1 MGQVA
6 QQHDRL
12 KERLARIGS
21 IFAVMS
27 GKGGVGKSTVTA
39 CLADGLTRLGVRTGV
54 LDADLN
60 GPCMARMMGV
70 RDHKPSPKNGAMIA
84 ARNAYGVPVM
94 SMDMFLPEDETPLVW
109 EASSQQG
116 AYTWRSMVEMS
127 ARRELLSDTDWGDLD
142 VLLIYLPPGAE
153 RLQNLA
159 DLLPDLTGAIV
170 VSTASQTA
178 MTVVSRSILM
188 ALNVANVRIAG
199 VVENMSTMICS
210 ECRCKEQ
217 MFIGTEAVEELAER
231 HGVPYLGA
239 IPFNVTLADFL
250 ETGRS
255 YIEVHA
261 GHPAANAILD
271 VAQRVHFWLKNQSK

>member
-1 MGQVA
+1 
-6 QQHDRL
+6 
-12 KERLARIGS
+12 
-21 IFAVMS
+21 VMS

-39 CLADGLTRLGVRTGV
+39 CLADGLTRLGVSTGV

-70 RDHKPSPKNGAMIA
+70 KDHKPSSQNGAMIA

-109 EASSQQG
+109 EAPSQQG

-127 ARRELLSDTDWGDLD
+127 ALRELLSDTDWGDLD
-142 VLLIYLPPGAE
+142 VLLIDLPPGAE
-153 RLQNLA
+153 RFQNLA
-159 DLLPDLTGAIV
+159 DLLPDLTGAVV

-178 MTVVSRSILM
+178 MTVVSRSISM
-188 ALNVANVRIAG
+188 ALNIAEVEVVG
-199 VVENMSTMICS
+199 LVENMSTMVCP
-210 ECRCKEQ
+210 ECGYKDRV
-217 MFIGTEAVEELAER
+217 FIGVETVEELARR

-239 IPFNVTLADFL
+239 IPFNVGLADFL

-255 YIEVHA
+255 YIEMHA
-261 GHPAANAILD
+261 EHPAAHAILE

>member
-1 MGQVA
+1 
-6 QQHDRL
+6 
-12 KERLARIGS
+12 
-21 IFAVMS
+21 MS

-70 RDHKPSPKNGAMIA
+70 KDHKPSPQNGAMIA
-84 ARNAYGVPVM
+84 ARNAFGVPVM

-127 ARRELLSDTDWGDLD
+127 ALRELLSDTDWGDLD
-142 VLLIYLPPGAE
+142 VLLIDLPPGAE

-159 DLLPDLTGAIV
+159 DLLPNLTGAIV
-170 VSTASQTA
+170 VSTTSQTA

-188 ALNVANVRIAG
+188 ALNVADVRIAG

-210 ECRCKEQ
+210 ECGSKEY
-217 MFIGTEAVEELAER
+217 MFTGAETVEELAER
-231 HGVPYLGA
+231 HGVSYLGA

-255 YIEVHA
+255 YIEAHA
-261 GHPAANAILD
+261 GHPVTHAILN

>member
-21 IFAVMS
+21 VFAVMS

-70 RDHKPSPKNGAMIA
+70 KDHKPSPQNGAMIA

-94 SMDMFLPEDETPLVW
+94 SMDMFLPEDETPLIW

-127 ARRELLSDTDWGDLD
+127 ALRELLSDTDWGDLD
-142 VLLIYLPPGAE
+142 VLLIDLPPGAE

-188 ALNVANVRIAG
+188 ALNVADVRIAG

-210 ECRCKEQ
+210 ECGCKEQ
-217 MFIGTEAVEELAER
+217 MFIGAETVEELAER
-231 HGVPYLGA
+231 HSVPYLGA
-239 IPFNVTLADFL
+239 IPFNITLADHL

-255 YIEVHA
+255 YIEAHA
-261 GHPAANAILD
+261 GHPAAHAILD
-271 VAQRVHFWLKNQSK
+271 VAKRVHFWLKGQSK